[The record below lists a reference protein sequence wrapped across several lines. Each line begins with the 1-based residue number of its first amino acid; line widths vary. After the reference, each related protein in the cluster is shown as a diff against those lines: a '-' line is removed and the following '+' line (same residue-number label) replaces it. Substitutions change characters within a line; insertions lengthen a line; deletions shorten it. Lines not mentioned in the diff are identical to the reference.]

1 MTAAQRMAL
10 QYVLLF
16 GATGVSLPFAGLWM
30 RAQGLSGAE
39 IGTLLAAPMLARVVT
54 GPLLAVWADGFR
66 YRRTPIA
73 LMGLVMAAGYA
84 LAGLSDLYPVR
95 AIGWFVGAT
104 AMGALVPLTDVMTLR
119 LAARIGFSFS
129 LPRGAGSAAFV
140 AANIAMG
147 ALLLHGPVDGVIVW
161 LVVSSLGLAAVAALV
176 LPAQTVV
183 EGPAAVAGLERFRG
197 LGRLLVDPL
206 FMTAIF
212 AIGAV
217 QAAHAF
223 QYGFSAILWKT
234 QGISEAVTGQLWAF
248 GVVVEIALMWLFEPW
263 RRRVG
268 IGPWSL
274 LMVGSAA
281 AVVRWSAMALAPPLW
296 LLWPL
301 QALHAL
307 TFAATFLAGLQ
318 IVERL
323 TRPDSHTAA
332 QTLSSVLSAG
342 LLIGLA
348 TAASGPLYDRFGA
361 GGYWA
366 MAAMAAAGLIAA
378 IPLRRRLGEVRPDP
392 RSPRPAA

>member
-1 MTAAQRMAL
+1 MAL

-30 RAQGLSGAE
+30 RSQGLSGAQ
-39 IGTLLAAPMLARVVT
+39 IGTLLAAPMLARVIT

-66 YRRTPIA
+66 LRRTPIA
-73 LMGLVMAAGYA
+73 LMGLTMAAGYG
-84 LAGLSDLYPVR
+84 LAGLSDLYAVR
-95 AIGWFVGAT
+95 AIGWFIGAT
-104 AMGALVPLTDVMTLR
+104 AMGVLVPLTDVMTLR
-119 LAARIGFSFS
+119 LAGRLGFSFS

-140 AANIAMG
+140 VANIGMG
-147 ALLLHGPVDGVIVW
+147 ALLLHWPSDAVIVW
-161 LVVSSLGLAAVAALV
+161 LCAASLGLAAIAAFV
-176 LPAQTVV
+176 LPPEPVA
-183 EGPAAVAGLERFRG
+183 EGAPVAGLERFRG
-197 LGRLLVDPL
+197 LGRLVADPV
-206 FMTAIF
+206 FMLAIF

-223 QYGFSAILWKT
+223 QYAFSAILWKS
-234 QGISEAVTGQLWAF
+234 QGISEAVTGWLWAF
-248 GVVVEIALMWLFEPW
+248 GVIVEIGLMWLFEPW

-274 LMVGSAA
+274 LMVGSGA
-281 AVVRWSAMALAPPLW
+281 AVLRWSAMAFAPPLW

-301 QALHAL
+301 QALHGL
-307 TFAATFLAGLQ
+307 TFAATFLAGVQ

-323 TRPDSHTAA
+323 SPPDNHTAA

-348 TAASGPLYDRFGA
+348 TAASGSLYDRFGA

-366 MAAMAAAGLIAA
+366 MAAMAVAGLLAA
-378 IPLRRRLGEVRPDP
+378 TPLRRRLNARPV
-392 RSPRPAA
+392 